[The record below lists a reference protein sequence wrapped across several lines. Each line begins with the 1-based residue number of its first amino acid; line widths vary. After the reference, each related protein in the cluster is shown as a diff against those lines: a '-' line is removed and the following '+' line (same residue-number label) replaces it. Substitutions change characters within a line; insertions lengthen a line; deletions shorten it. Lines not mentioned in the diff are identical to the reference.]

1 MATIKSWEVSD
12 EFWNRVEPLI
22 PKRKRDT
29 NVNYTRRQG
38 GGRKPMPCRKVFEGI
53 VYVLRTGIQW
63 KALPIEFGSS
73 SSIHAY
79 FQEWERSGFFKKI
92 WKKGLVEYDE
102 MEGIAWEWQSIDGA
116 MTKAPLALEAVG
128 PNPTD
133 RGKKWKQK
141 TYSCG
146 RPWTPV
152 VNRRNRRKPA

>member
-1 MATIKSWEVSD
+1 MMAKIKSWEVSD

-79 FQEWERSGFFKKI
+79 FQEWERHSYQAKGFVCLSD
-92 WKKGLVEYDE
+92 GCPL
-102 MEGIAWEWQSIDGA
+102 WQPVPNQVA
-116 MTKAPLALEAVG
+116 TERAP
-128 PNPTD
+128 P
-133 RGKKWKQK
+133 GK
-141 TYSCG
+141 
-146 RPWTPV
+146 
-152 VNRRNRRKPA
+152 RKPNHNPPCGFCLSLIAMVGALRILQKNMEERTC